1 MPLHFSA
8 IHDCKNDLHAS
19 FAVLL
24 PFYIGSSELTFFDR
38 EVPLPYFQIQT
49 DVKLPMDQP
58 FAEIGA
64 CYKEDGFICPKPA
77 ISLEKTKT
85 KNIFQETIRPNSN
98 KFE

>member
-1 MPLHFSA
+1 MLSISCHSLHFSA

-38 EVPLPYFQIQT
+38 EVSLPYFQIQT

-64 CYKEDGFICPKPA
+64 CYFFPLA
-77 ISLEKTKT
+77 WL
-85 KNIFQETIRPNSN
+85 RYYAH
-98 KFE
+98 